1 MKLEDNSIF
10 LSQPK
15 MAVLLILF
23 LTVVPI
29 ALIFSYYYFNTQLY
43 PGRDKTLDGL
53 IIVLVLSFINLGI
66 ILFKNSRNNSNDPS
80 SNNYAKQPWVTTKQ
94 YLMMF
99 LILVPLAIGMALVSN
114 FIYFYLMET
123 YNWHHNTTF
132 KFVTSCV
139 SGMIW
144 GVTIVL
150 IIVAMTKYFDKRNKE
165 QESKTS
171 D

>member
-1 MKLEDNSIF
+1 MKIEENSTY

-15 MAVLLILF
+15 KAVVLILF

-29 ALIFSYYYFNTQLY
+29 ALIFSYYYFNIQLF
-43 PGRDKTLDGL
+43 PGRNKTLDGF
-53 IIVLVLSFINLGI
+53 IIVLVLSFINLGYH
-66 ILFKNSRNNSNDPS
+66 LYKNSRNNPNDS
-80 SNNYAKQPWVTTKQ
+80 LTNNPKQPWVTTKQ

-114 FIYFYLMET
+114 FLYFYLMET

-132 KFVTSCV
+132 KFVTSGV